1 MLSNLAFE
9 GAQEFDSRAY
19 RRSLKKIFKEM
30 VNILKYL
37 MLSDGQNIS
46 GFQESVLGVETT

>member
-1 MLSNLAFE
+1 
-9 GAQEFDSRAY
+9 
-19 RRSLKKIFKEM
+19 M

-46 GFQESVLGVETT
+46 GFQESVLGVEITWEVMEHSM